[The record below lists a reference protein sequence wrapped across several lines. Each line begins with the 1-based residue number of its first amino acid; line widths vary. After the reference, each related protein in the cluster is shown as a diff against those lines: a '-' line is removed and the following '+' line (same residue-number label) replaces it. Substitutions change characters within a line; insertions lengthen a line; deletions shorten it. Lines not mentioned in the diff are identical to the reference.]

1 MQVCCGDQTF
11 VTVLLLLGNRGY
23 LPDVIKFQC
32 SLAALFSD
40 ECVQSS
46 RSGSQDCRH
55 SVCDQ
60 IWICKNRSNPGTTG
74 EKGIHKNQVLS
85 SSRKPCFSRKMK
97 CHLTHTVQQRIHCFF
112 FTYKC
117 LTRPLQL
124 PVSVLHATTSLCSS
138 WLMSKGAWLTV
149 CWSFRHLH
157 LLTCSYN
164 EVKCASWR
172 FSLRSWL
179 VIGYVIGGKLWSIS
193 RLPRKTDGQDFHN
206 WMSDNSI

>member
-11 VTVLLLLGNRGY
+11 VTVHLLLGNRGY

-60 IWICKNRSNPGTTG
+60 IWICKNKRNPGTTG

-85 SSRKPCFSRKMK
+85 SSRKPCFNRKMK
-97 CHLTHTVQQRIHCFF
+97 CHLTPTVQQSIHCFF

-117 LTRPLQL
+117 RTHPLQL
-124 PVSVLHATTSLCSS
+124 PVSVLHATTSLCSF
-138 WLMSKGAWLTV
+138 WLMSKRAWLTV
-149 CWSFRHLH
+149 CWSPK
-157 LLTCSYN
+157 Y
-164 EVKCASWR
+164 
-172 FSLRSWL
+172 SLISSSSPAYTFIQWGQMRVLAVFPEKLAGHWL
-179 VIGYVIGGKLWSIS
+179 
-193 RLPRKTDGQDFHN
+193 RN
-206 WMSDNSI
+206 WWKALINKQIA